1 MGTTE
6 TPDGRRW
13 RSMSDL
19 HVDITEALEQGF
31 SHRMIA
37 VEFGVDIELVEGVAE
52 DLAPTKEEPVG
63 LLLLD
68 ARWEVQ
74 S

>member
-6 TPDGRRW
+6 TPDERRW

-19 HVDITEALEQGF
+19 HIDITEALEQGF

-37 VEFGVDIELVEGVAE
+37 VEFGIDIERLGAIAEALGV
-52 DLAPTKEEPVG
+52 
-63 LLLLD
+63 
-68 ARWEVQ
+68 
-74 S
+74 SS